1 MSVAPEKR
9 CPRGQ
14 RARPAS
20 LRPEE
25 QALRQLQEAWPG
37 LQVVAALPSGAGP
50 ASLKTGPPPS
60 CTGLDVASGSW

>member
-1 MSVAPEKR
+1 M
-9 CPRGQ
+9 
-14 RARPAS
+14 
-20 LRPEE
+20 RPEE